1 MTPAVGMSLRKRN
14 LNLPIGGKKVSNRET
29 IPYCRAAKF
38 PGERVSGAVYFGIQK
53 LIDRPDVDLSAYR
66 LQIRSVWHVAV
77 VGEYPA
83 SELAEELDKTFAAGE
98 PVDLPS
104 EVLAFMSRRRMEQIQ
119 HGSWVEGHYRPG
131 LGFRFGR
138 K

>member
-1 MTPAVGMSLRKRN
+1 MSD
-14 LNLPIGGKKVSNRET
+14 REST
-29 IPYCRAAKF
+29 PYCRAAKF
-38 PGERVSGAVYFGIQK
+38 PSERVSGAVYFGIQK

-77 VGEYPA
+77 VGEEPA
-83 SELAEELDKTFAAGE
+83 IELAEELEKAFAAGE
-98 PVDLPS
+98 LVDLPS
-104 EVLAFMSRRRMEQIQ
+104 EVLEFMSRRRREQIR
-119 HGSWVEGHYRPG
+119 HGPWVEGHYRPG